1 MEPETIVKLHQ
12 LENERD
18 ACDSLCCICVE
29 LLQRLRA
36 TEYTEYPDSLL
47 SSFYYQLKNFSKY
60 DKDSKLYETVV
71 DFLSNCVRHID
82 NKIAEL

>member
-47 SSFYYQLKNFSKY
+47 SRASIISLRISLSMIKIVNCM
-60 DKDSKLYETVV
+60 KLLWISYLTV
-71 DFLSNCVRHID
+71 
-82 NKIAEL
+82 

>member
-47 SSFYYQLKNFSKY
+47 SRASIISLRISLSMIKIVNYMRLLWISYL
-60 DKDSKLYETVV
+60 TV
-71 DFLSNCVRHID
+71 
-82 NKIAEL
+82 